1 MNCLTDY
8 IGLRGCTD
16 SDPLSGL
23 YINDLAG
30 INLKSMD
37 AIADNEQI
45 TYAGVW
51 SAVQK
56 RAQMKLL
63 SAVQSV
69 FKSRY
74 KLKTINQSFAIPK
87 DLTGTSITIADSDY
101 SGIQIDASCG
111 EQIEF
116 VTSNLMFISVQSLS
130 VFFGAAWDNS
140 VCNYRVVDAFTNEVL
155 ASGTF
160 QPSVGFTGW
169 YQININQRFFTSM
182 VNVEV
187 STRGRVTETVDINQT
202 NSWGC
207 GCMGNIFG
215 CDCCAWVR
223 GIIDGDTN
231 ESYTNGV
238 VAIMTIGCSFEG
250 LICNNLN
257 TFDSSYINLLA
268 LELMIERI
276 YTDRM
281 NRYTTIG
288 KEEARELRD
297 YYQVEFD
304 KYLQLAID
312 GINLDQFDCCLECNE
327 PVQYRESAP

>member
-37 AIADNEQI
+37 AIADNEQV
-45 TYAGVW
+45 TYLGVW

-56 RAQMKLL
+56 RAQTKLL

-74 KLKTINQSFAIPK
+74 RLKTINQSFAMPK
-87 DLTGTSITIADSDY
+87 DLTGTTVTILTDDY
-101 SGIQIDASCG
+101 SGVQIDASCG
-111 EQIEF
+111 GQIEF
-116 VTSNLMFISVQSLS
+116 VTSNLMFISVQSMS
-130 VFFGAAWDNS
+130 VYFDAAWDGTE
-140 VCNYRVVDAFTNEVL
+140 CDYRVVDAFTNEVL
-155 ASGTF
+155 TSGTF
-160 QPSVGFTGW
+160 TPAAGFTGW
-169 YQININQRFFTSM
+169 YQISINQRFFTQM
-182 VNVEV
+182 INVEV

-202 NSWGC
+202 NSFGC

-215 CDCCAWVR
+215 CDCCAWIR
-223 GIIDGDTN
+223 GITDGDTS
-231 ESYTNGV
+231 ESSTNGIV
-238 VAIMTIGCSFEG
+238 LTTTIGCSFEG
-250 LICNNLN
+250 LICSNLN
-257 TFDSSYINLLA
+257 TFDSAYWNLLG

-288 KEEARELRD
+288 KDEAKELRD

-312 GINLDQFDCCLECNE
+312 GIDLDQYDCCLECNE
-327 PVQYRESAP
+327 PVQYRTSAP